1 MIWHFQQKGGENLP
15 KNDSTLIE
23 KANGYGTPMYVYDG
37 DALKDHYDHIT
48 AWLHQSAEVFFS
60 FKSNGNV
67 SIASLLQSFGAG
79 IEVASIG
86 ELLMA
91 VKAGYSPQHIIFSGP
106 GKQKQEIDVAIQHEI
121 YCIIAESK
129 EELIYIAE
137 SAKHQD
143 KQASVGIRINP
154 ESIESRAKIKMG
166 GVPSPFGIDE
176 SKLKDVFDLFQKYDH
191 WLVFKGIHMYLGTQ
205 VLDETSLLSSFEY
218 TLNTAVRIKKEYGL
232 TCQMVDLGGG
242 FGIPYFQHE
251 TPLQA
256 ERLFQ
261 NVAELIRAYEAEL
274 EFPRF
279 IIEMGRFLLAECGV
293 YLTTIQYV
301 KESKGQTFLI
311 ADGGMHHHQAMTFR
325 GRLLRNNYPMRL
337 IKPSSKP
344 SAVVKQSIVGP
355 LCTPED
361 LIGRQVELPQGD
373 VGDLLCIEK
382 SGAYGLCYSPT
393 LFLGHSSPLELL
405 LFEGNDYVIRDRGAP
420 DDLLLKQ
427 NRLFFRQRRDEYDTD
442 GAWSRND

>member
-1 MIWHFQQKGGENLP
+1 MRWNFHQKGGGVVLEN
-15 KNDSTLIE
+15 DFTLLE
-23 KANGYGTPMYVYDG
+23 KANRYGTPMYVYDG
-37 DALKDHYDHIT
+37 DALKEHYEHIT
-48 AWLHQSAEVFFS
+48 SWLHQTAEVFFS

-67 SIASLLQSFGAG
+67 SIASLLRSFGAG
-79 IEVASIG
+79 IEVASEG
-86 ELLMA
+86 ELFMA
-91 VKAGYSPQHIIFSGP
+91 IKAGYSPQQIIFSGP
-106 GKQKQEIDVAIQHEI
+106 GKQKEEIDTAVRHEI

-129 EELIYIAE
+129 EELTYIAE
-137 SAKHQD
+137 SAKRQD

-176 SKLKDVFDLFQKYDH
+176 SKLNDVFDLFHKYDH
-191 WLVFKGIHMYLGTQ
+191 SLLFKGIHMYLGTQ

-218 TLNTAVRIKKEYGL
+218 TLNTAVRIKNEYGR

-251 TPLQA
+251 TPLHA

-261 NVAELIRAYEAEL
+261 HVADLIRSYETEL

-301 KESKGQTFLI
+301 KESKGQPFLI

-337 IKPSSKP
+337 IKHSSNT
-344 SAVVKQSIVGP
+344 ADVVKQSIVGP

-361 LIGRQVELPQGD
+361 LIGRQVELPQGE

-382 SGAYGLCYSPT
+382 SGAYGLSYSPT

-405 LFEGNDYVIRDRGAP
+405 LFEGNDYVVRDRGTP
-420 DDLLLKQ
+420 EDLLLKQ
-427 NRLFFRQRRDEYDTD
+427 NRSFFRQRRGEDETD
-442 GAWSRND
+442 RASTRND

>member
-1 MIWHFQQKGGENLP
+1 MP
-15 KNDSTLIE
+15 KNDTSLLE
-23 KANGYGTPMYVYDG
+23 KANRYGTPMYVYDG
-37 DALKDHYDHIT
+37 DELKDHYDRIT
-48 AWLHQSAEVFFS
+48 SWLHQSAEVFFS
-60 FKSNGNV
+60 FKSNGNL
-67 SIASLLQSFGAG
+67 SIASLLRSFGAG
-79 IEVASIG
+79 IEVASVG

-106 GKQKQEIDVAIQHEI
+106 GKRKEEIDTAIEHQI

-137 SAKHQD
+137 SAKHQG
-143 KQASVGIRINP
+143 KQVAAGIRINP

-176 SKLKDVFDLFQKYDH
+176 SKLGDVFDLFQAYEDT
-191 WLVFKGIHMYLGTQ
+191 LLFKGIHIYLGTQ

-218 TLNTAVRIKKEYGL
+218 TLNTAVRIKNDYGL
-232 TCQMVDLGGG
+232 TCEMVDLGGG
-242 FGIPYFQHE
+242 FGVPYFQHE
-251 TPLQA
+251 TPLNA

-261 NVAELIRAYEAEL
+261 KVAELIRAYESEL
-274 EFPRF
+274 AFPRF

-293 YLTTIQYV
+293 YLTSIQYV
-301 KESKGQTFLI
+301 KNSKGEPFLI

-337 IKPSSKP
+337 IKHSNKP
-344 SAVVKQSIVGP
+344 AAVVKQTIVGP

-361 LIGRQVELPQGD
+361 LIGRQVELPQGEP
-373 VGDLLCIEK
+373 GDLLCIEK

-405 LFEGNDYVIRDRGAP
+405 LFEGDDYIIRDRGDP
-420 DDLLLKQ
+420 EDLLLKQ
-427 NRLFFRQRRDEYDTD
+427 NMPLFKQRRVECETD
-442 GAWSRND
+442 

>member
-1 MIWHFQQKGGENLP
+1 MP
-15 KNDSTLIE
+15 KNDSILLE
-23 KANGYGTPMYVYDG
+23 KANRYGTPMYVYDG
-37 DALKDHYDHIT
+37 DALKDHYDHLIS
-48 AWLHQSAEVFFS
+48 WLHQSVEVFFS

-67 SIASLLQSFGAG
+67 SIASLLRSFGAG
-79 IEVASIG
+79 IEVASAG

-91 VKAGYSPQHIIFSGP
+91 VKAGYSPQQIIFSGP
-106 GKQKQEIDVAIQHEI
+106 GKGKKEIDIAIQHEI
-121 YCIIAESK
+121 YCIIAESR

-137 SAKHQD
+137 SAKRQD

-154 ESIESRAKIKMG
+154 ESIESKAKIKMG

-176 SKLKDVFDLFQKYDH
+176 SKLKDIFDLFQKYDH
-191 WLVFKGIHMYLGTQ
+191 SLLFKGIHMYLGTQ
-205 VLDETSLLSSFEY
+205 VLNETSLLSSFEY
-218 TLNTAVRIKKEYGL
+218 TLNTAVRIKNEYGY

-251 TPLQA
+251 EPLNA

-261 NVAELIRAYEAEL
+261 NVAELIRSYEAEL
-274 EFPRF
+274 EYPRF

-301 KESKGQTFLI
+301 KESKGQLFLI

-337 IKPSSKP
+337 IKHSSKP

-361 LIGRQVELPQGD
+361 LIGREVELPQGD
-373 VGDLLCIEK
+373 AGDLLCIEK

-393 LFLGHSSPLELL
+393 LFLGHPSPLELL
-405 LFEGNDYVIRDRGAP
+405 MFEGDDYVVRDRGIP
-420 DDLLLKQ
+420 EDLLLKQ
-427 NRLFFRQRRDEYDTD
+427 DPSLFRQRRVEYETD
-442 GAWSRND
+442 GASSRND

>member
-1 MIWHFQQKGGENLP
+1 MP
-15 KNDSTLIE
+15 KNDMTLVE
-23 KANGYGTPMYVYDG
+23 KANRYGTPMYVYDG
-37 DALKDHYDHIT
+37 DELKDHYDRIMS
-48 AWLHQSAEVFFS
+48 WLHQSAEVFFS
-60 FKSNGNV
+60 FKANGNL
-67 SIASLLQSFGAG
+67 SIASLLRSFGAG
-79 IEVASIG
+79 IEVASVG

-106 GKQKQEIDVAIQHEI
+106 GKRKEEIDTAIQHQI

-129 EELIYIAE
+129 EELTYIAE
-137 SAKHQD
+137 SAKQQG
-143 KQASVGIRINP
+143 KQVSVGIRINP

-176 SKLKDVFDLFQKYDH
+176 SKLGEVFDLFQAYEDT
-191 WLVFKGIHMYLGTQ
+191 LLFKGIHMYLGTQ

-218 TLNTAVRIKKEYGL
+218 TLNTAVRIKNEYGL

-251 TPLQA
+251 TPLHA

-261 NVAELIRAYEAEL
+261 DVAEMIQAYESEL
-274 EFPRF
+274 DFPRF

-293 YLTTIQYV
+293 YLTAIQYV
-301 KESKGQTFLI
+301 KNSKGEPFLI

-337 IKPSSKP
+337 IKHSNQPVD
-344 SAVVKQSIVGP
+344 VVKQTIVGP

-361 LIGRQVELPQGD
+361 LIGRQVELPQGEP
-373 VGDLLCIEK
+373 GDLLCIEK

-405 LFEGNDYVIRDRGAP
+405 LFEGDDYIIRDRGHP
-420 DDLLLKQ
+420 EDLLLKQ
-427 NRLFFRQRRDEYDTD
+427 NMPFFKQRRVECETD
-442 GAWSRND
+442 

>member
-1 MIWHFQQKGGENLP
+1 MIWHFHQKGGGNLP
-15 KNDSTLIE
+15 ENDSLLLDT
-23 KANGYGTPMYVYDG
+23 ANRYGTPMYVYDG
-37 DALKDHYDHIT
+37 DALKEHYGHIT
-48 AWLHQSAEVFFS
+48 SWLHQTAEVFFS
-60 FKSNGNV
+60 FKSNGNFA
-67 SIASLLQSFGAG
+67 IASLLRSFGAG
-79 IEVASIG
+79 IEVASAG

-91 VKAGYSPQHIIFSGP
+91 VKAGYSPQQIIFSGP
-106 GKQKQEIDVAIQHEI
+106 GKGKEEIDIAIQHEI

-143 KQASVGIRINP
+143 KQASVGIRVNP

-176 SKLKDVFDLFQKYDH
+176 SKLKEVFDLFQMYDH
-191 WLVFKGIHMYLGTQ
+191 SLLFKGIHMYLGTQ

-218 TLNTAVRIKKEYGL
+218 TLNTAVRIKNEYGL
-232 TCQMVDLGGG
+232 ICQMVDLGGG

-251 TPLQA
+251 KPLHA

-261 NVAELIRAYEAEL
+261 NVAELIRSYETEL
-274 EFPRF
+274 EGARF

-293 YLTTIQYV
+293 YLTAIQYV
-301 KESKGQTFLI
+301 KESKGQPFLI

-337 IKPSSKP
+337 IKHSQKTAP
-344 SAVVKQSIVGP
+344 VVKQSIVGP

-361 LIGRQVELPQGD
+361 LIGRQVELPQGE

-393 LFLGHSSPLELL
+393 LFLGHPSPLELL
-405 LFEGNDYVIRDRGAP
+405 LFEGNEYIVRDRGKP
-420 DDLLLKQ
+420 EDLLLKQ
-427 NRLFFRQRRDEYDTD
+427 ETSLFKQRRAEYETD
-442 GAWSRND
+442 GASSRYD